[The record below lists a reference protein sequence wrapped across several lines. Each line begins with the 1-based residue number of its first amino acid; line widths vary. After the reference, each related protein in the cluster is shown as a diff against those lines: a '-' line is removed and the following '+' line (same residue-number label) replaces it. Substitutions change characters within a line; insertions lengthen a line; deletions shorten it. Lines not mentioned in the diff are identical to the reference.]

1 MKTYILSLAT
11 LALFSLEA
19 QFQHKTSITPY
30 ANDTEQQQ
38 YLVQFEIDQTSE
50 DSDPVEFTKPK
61 ILCLL
66 GEEGEVNKSV
76 EGKGGYTVK
85 ALIYQAD
92 EKIKAK
98 TSIVVLD
105 ENNNEVY
112 KSEEE
117 TEVNS

>member
-1 MKTYILSLAT
+1 MKKYIFSLAT

-19 QFQHKTSITPY
+19 QFQHKTSITPS
-30 ANDTEQQQ
+30 DTEESQ
-38 YLVQFEIDQTSE
+38 YLVQFEIDQISE
-50 DSDPVEFTKPK
+50 NTDPTPFTKPQ

-66 GEEGEVNKSV
+66 GTEGEVNKYV

-85 ALIYQAD
+85 ALVYTAD

-105 ENNNEVY
+105 ENQNEVY

-117 TEVNS
+117 KELDL